1 MKFDGE
7 AGEVVDDDDDD
18 ERFLSHGMREFPCE
32 GGLGKEEEGGL
43 GL

>member
-7 AGEVVDDDDDD
+7 AGEVVDDD